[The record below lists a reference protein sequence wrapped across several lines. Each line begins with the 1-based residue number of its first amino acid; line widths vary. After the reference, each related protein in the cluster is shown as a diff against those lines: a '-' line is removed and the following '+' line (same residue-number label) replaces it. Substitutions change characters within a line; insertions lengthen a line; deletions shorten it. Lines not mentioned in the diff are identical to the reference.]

1 MQQKERLDVLLVSRG
16 LSESREKAKATIMA
30 GLVFVKGQRVD
41 KAGTKLALDVEIEVK
56 GNPIP
61 YVGRGGLKLE
71 KAMETFPL
79 ALEGKTMM
87 DIGASTGGFTDC
99 ALQHGVVKVFAVDVG
114 YGQLAW
120 KLRTDERVVNMER
133 TNIRNVTVDDI
144 GEPVD
149 FISIDVSFISLLKI
163 MPAVVPLLKED
174 GMMVTLIKPQFE
186 AGREHVGKG
195 GIVRDIQ
202 VHRDVIRHVT
212 DGIAACGISPM
223 ALTFSPIKGADG
235 NIEYLLF
242 SQKNAPCHNAITDD
256 IIDEVVTKSHEM

>member
-1 MQQKERLDVLLVSRG
+1 MQQKERLDVLLVNRG

-30 GLVFVKGQRVD
+30 GLVFVKQQRVD
-41 KAGTKLALDVEIEVK
+41 KAGTKFPLDIEIEVK

-79 ALEGKTMM
+79 DLTGATMM

-99 ALQHGVVKVFAVDVG
+99 ALQHGAIKVFAVDVG

-133 TNIRNVTVDDI
+133 TNIRHVTVDDI
-144 GEPVD
+144 GSPVD

-163 MPAVVPLLKED
+163 MPAVVPLLRE
-174 GMMVTLIKPQFE
+174 GGAMVTLIKPQFE
-186 AGREHVGKG
+186 AGREFVGKG
-195 GIVRDIQ
+195 GIVRDLN
-202 VHRDVIRHVT
+202 VHEEVLTRVIH
-212 DGIAACGISPM
+212 GIAACGISPIG
-223 ALTFSPIKGADG
+223 LTYSPIKGADG
-235 NIEYLLF
+235 NIEYLLY
-242 SQKNAPCHNAITDD
+242 SRKDTPCHQDVTDD
-256 IIDEVVTKSHEM
+256 MIATIAHKSHEM

>member
-1 MQQKERLDVLLVSRG
+1 MQQKERLDVLLVNRG

-30 GLVFVKGQRVD
+30 GLVFVKQQRVD
-41 KAGTKLALDVEIEVK
+41 KAGTKLPVDVDIEVK

-71 KAMETFPL
+71 KAMEAFPITL
-79 ALEGKTMM
+79 AGATMM

-99 ALQHGVVKVFAVDVG
+99 ALQHGAVKVFAVDVG

-144 GEPVD
+144 GAPVD

-163 MPAVVPLLKED
+163 MPAVVPLVKE
-174 GMMVTLIKPQFE
+174 GGSLATLIKPQFE

-202 VHRDVIRHVT
+202 VHRDVLRHVIA
-212 DGIAACGISPM
+212 GIADAGLSPLG
-223 ALTFSPIKGADG
+223 LTFSPIKGADG
-235 NIEYLLF
+235 NIEYLLY
-242 SQKNAPCHNAITDD
+242 SKKDSPVHTDVTPEQ
-256 IIDEVVTKSHEM
+256 IDTIVEQSHEM